1 MRRRATSSL
10 PGLTR
15 QSILLRKKMD
25 ARVKP
30 AHDEST
36 IRAGVVGRRDFMAL
50 LGGAAAWPL
59 AARAQ
64 QRSSKIPRIGIIDDA
79 PIWDPFRQ
87 GLRDLGYID
96 GQTVAFEYRSAEG
109 KPDRLAAAASE
120 LAGLSVDVIATSRTA
135 AAAAAKQ
142 ATTTI
147 PIVMLAIGDPV
158 RSGLV
163 ASLARPGANIT
174 GNTILGPEIA
184 AKRLQ
189 LFKEV
194 IPTVSRI
201 AFLWNPNNASH
212 AAYLE
217 EWKAAA
223 AVLRVRML
231 FVAVGSSDEFDSAFA
246 AMMREQPDGFTMTA
260 DPLHQR
266 HMAWIIDFLAKNR
279 LPGIYQVRENVIA
292 GGLMSYGASLPDL
305 FRRGASYVH
314 KILQG
319 TRPAELP
326 VEQPVKFDLS
336 IDLKTAKALGFTI
349 PESFLLGADEVI
361 E

>member
-1 MRRRATSSL
+1 MKRRTF
-10 PGLTR
+10 
-15 QSILLRKKMD
+15 I
-25 ARVKP
+25 
-30 AHDEST
+30 
-36 IRAGVVGRRDFMAL
+36 AL
-50 LGGAAAWPL
+50 LGGTAAWPL
-59 AARAQ
+59 VARAQ
-64 QRSSKIPRIGIIDDA
+64 QRTSKIPRIGIIDDA
-79 PIWDPFRQ
+79 AIWDHFRQ
-87 GLRDLGYID
+87 GLRDLGYIE
-96 GQTVAFEYRSAEG
+96 GQTVAIEYRSAEG

-120 LAGLSVDVIATSRTA
+120 LARLPVDLIATYGTA
-135 AAAAAKQ
+135 ASFAAKQ
-142 ATTTI
+142 ATTAI

-163 ASLARPGANIT
+163 ASLARPAGNIT

-194 IPTVSRI
+194 IPTISRL

-217 EWKAAA
+217 EWKSAARA
-223 AVLRVRML
+223 LSVKML

-246 AMMREQPDGFTMTA
+246 AMVRDRSDGFTMTA
-260 DPLHQR
+260 DPLHQL
-266 HMAWIIDFLAKNR
+266 HIGWITDFLANNR
-279 LPGIYQVRENVIA
+279 LPGMYQVRENVSA

-326 VEQPVKFDLS
+326 LEQPVKFDLS
-336 IDLKTAKALGFTI
+336 INLKTAKALGLTI
-349 PESFLLGADEVI
+349 PESFILRADEVI

>member
-1 MRRRATSSL
+1 VKRREFIT
-10 PGLTR
+10 
-15 QSILLRKKMD
+15 
-25 ARVKP
+25 
-30 AHDEST
+30 
-36 IRAGVVGRRDFMAL
+36 L
-50 LGGAAAWPL
+50 LGGAAVAWPL
-59 AARAQ
+59 VARGQ
-64 QRSSKIPRIGIIDDA
+64 QRTYKIPRIGIMDDA
-79 PIWDPFRQ
+79 AIWDHFRQ
-87 GLRDLGYID
+87 GLRDLGYIE
-96 GQTVAFEYRSAEG
+96 GQTVAIEYRSAEG
-109 KPDRLAAAASE
+109 KPDRLAVAASE
-120 LAGLSVDVIATSRTA
+120 LARLPVDVIATYGTA
-135 AAAAAKQ
+135 ATYAAKQ
-142 ATTTI
+142 ATTAI

-163 ASLARPGANIT
+163 ASLARPGENVT

-194 IPTVSRI
+194 IPTISRL

-223 AVLRVRML
+223 PALRVKML
-231 FVAVGSSDEFDSAFA
+231 FVAVSSSNDLDSAFA
-246 AMMREQPDGFTMTA
+246 AMMRERPDGFTMTA
-260 DPLHQR
+260 DPLHQL
-266 HMAWIIDFLAKNR
+266 HIGWIIDFLAKNQ
-279 LPGIYQVRENVIA
+279 LPGMYQVLENVTA
-292 GGLMSYGASLPDL
+292 GGLMSYGANLPDL

-336 IDLKTAKALGFTI
+336 INLKTAKALGIEI
-349 PESFLLGADEVI
+349 PPMVLARADEVI

>member
-1 MRRRATSSL
+1 MRRREF
-10 PGLTR
+10 LT
-15 QSILLRKKMD
+15 L
-25 ARVKP
+25 V
-30 AHDEST
+30 
-36 IRAGVVGRRDFMAL
+36 
-50 LGGAAAWPL
+50 GGAAAWPH
-59 AARAQ
+59 AERAQ
-64 QRSSKIPRIGIIDDA
+64 QRTSKIPRIGIIDNA
-79 PIWDPFRQ
+79 AIWDHFRQ
-87 GLRDLGYID
+87 GLRDLGYIE

-109 KPDRLAAAASE
+109 KPDQLAAVASE
-120 LAGLSVDVIATSRTA
+120 LAGLPVDLFATYGTA
-135 AAAAAKQ
+135 ASFAAKQ
-142 ATTTI
+142 ATTTT

-163 ASLARPGANIT
+163 ASLARPGGNIT

-194 IPTVSRI
+194 IPTISRL

-217 EWKAAA
+217 EWKSAAPA
-223 AVLRVRML
+223 LSVKML

-246 AMMREQPDGFTMTA
+246 AMMRERPDGFTMTA
-260 DPLHQR
+260 DPLHQL
-266 HMAWIIDFLAKNR
+266 HIGWIIDFLAKNG
-279 LPGIYQVRENVIA
+279 LPAMYQVRENVIA

-319 TRPAELP
+319 TRPADLP

-336 IDLKTAKALGFTI
+336 INLKTAKALGLTI
-349 PESFLLGADEVI
+349 PESFLARADEVI

>member
-1 MRRRATSSL
+1 M
-10 PGLTR
+10 
-15 QSILLRKKMD
+15 K
-25 ARVKP
+25 
-30 AHDEST
+30 
-36 IRAGVVGRRDFMAL
+36 RRDFITFVA
-50 LGGAAAWPL
+50 GAAAWPL
-59 AARAQ
+59 AVRAQ
-64 QRSSKIPRIGIIDDA
+64 QRTSKIPRIGIIDNA
-79 PIWDPFRQ
+79 AIWDHFRQ
-87 GLRDLGYID
+87 GLRDLGYIE
-96 GQTVAFEYRSAEG
+96 GQTVAIEYRSAEG
-109 KPDRLAAAASE
+109 KPDRLAAAAGE
-120 LAGLSVDVIATSRTA
+120 LARLPVDLIATYGTA
-135 AAAAAKQ
+135 ASFAAKQ
-142 ATTTI
+142 AMTTT

-163 ASLARPGANIT
+163 ASLARPGGNIT

-194 IPTVSRI
+194 IPTISRL

-217 EWKAAA
+217 EWKSAAPA
-223 AVLRVRML
+223 LSVKML
-231 FVAVGSSDEFDSAFA
+231 FVAVGSSDEFDRAFA
-246 AMMREQPDGFTMTA
+246 AMMRERPDGFTMTA
-260 DPLHQR
+260 DPLHQL
-266 HMAWIIDFLAKNR
+266 HIGWIIDFLAKNR
-279 LPGIYQVRENVIA
+279 LPAMYQVRENVIA

-319 TRPAELP
+319 IRPGDLP

-336 IDLKTAKALGFTI
+336 INLKTAKALGLTI
-349 PESFLLGADEVI
+349 PESFLARADEVI

>member
-1 MRRRATSSL
+1 MRRR
-10 PGLTR
+10 
-15 QSILLRKKMD
+15 
-25 ARVKP
+25 
-30 AHDEST
+30 
-36 IRAGVVGRRDFMAL
+36 DFITL
-50 LGGAAAWPL
+50 LGGAAAAWPL
-59 AARAQ
+59 VASAQ
-64 QRSSKIPRIGIIDDA
+64 QRTSKIPRIGIMDDA
-79 PIWDPFRQ
+79 AIWDHFRQ
-87 GLRDLGYID
+87 GLRDLGYIE
-96 GQTVAFEYRSAEG
+96 GQTVAIEYRSAEG
-109 KPDRLAAAASE
+109 KPDRLAVAATE
-120 LAGLSVDVIATSRTA
+120 LARLPVDVIATYGTA
-135 AAAAAKQ
+135 ATYAAKQ
-142 ATTTI
+142 ATTAI

-194 IPTVSRI
+194 IPTISRL
-201 AFLWNPNNASH
+201 AFIWNPNNASH

-223 AVLRVRML
+223 PAFRVKML
-231 FVAVGSSDEFDSAFA
+231 FVAVGSSDELDSAFA

-260 DPLHQR
+260 DPLHQL
-266 HMAWIIDFLAKNR
+266 HIGWIIDFLAKNR
-279 LPGIYQVRENVIA
+279 LPGMYQVGENVTA
-292 GGLMSYGASLPDL
+292 GGLMSYGANLPDL

-319 TRPAELP
+319 TKPAELP
-326 VEQPVKFDLS
+326 VEEPVKFDLS
-336 IDLKTAKALGFTI
+336 INLKTAKALGIEI
-349 PESFLLGADEVI
+349 PPMVLARADEVI

>member
-1 MRRRATSSL
+1 MRRRNF
-10 PGLTR
+10 
-15 QSILLRKKMD
+15 I
-25 ARVKP
+25 
-30 AHDEST
+30 
-36 IRAGVVGRRDFMAL
+36 AL
-50 LGGAAAWPL
+50 LGSAATWPL

-64 QRSSKIPRIGIIDDA
+64 QRPSKIPRIGIIDDA
-79 PIWDPFRQ
+79 AIWDHFRQ
-87 GLRDLGYID
+87 GLRDLGYIE
-96 GQTVAFEYRSAEG
+96 GQTIAIEYRSAEG
-109 KPDRLAAAASE
+109 KPDRLAAVANE
-120 LAGLSVDVIATSRTA
+120 LAGLPVDLIATYGTA
-135 AAAAAKQ
+135 AAYAANQ
-142 ATTTI
+142 ATTAI

-163 ASLARPGANIT
+163 ASLARPGGNIT

-189 LFKEV
+189 LFQEV
-194 IPTVSRI
+194 VPTVSRL

-223 AVLRVRML
+223 AALRVKML
-231 FVAVGSSDEFDSAFA
+231 FVAVRSSDELDGAFA
-246 AMMREQPDGFTMTA
+246 AMMRERPDGFTMSA
-260 DPLHQR
+260 DPLHQLR
-266 HMAWIIDFLAKNR
+266 VGWIIDFLAKNG
-279 LPGIYQVRENVIA
+279 LPGMYQIRENVVA

-314 KILQG
+314 RILQG
-319 TRPAELP
+319 TRPADLP

-336 IDLKTAKALGFTI
+336 INLKTAKALGLRI
-349 PESFLLGADEVI
+349 PQTLLLRADQVI

>member
-1 MRRRATSSL
+1 MKRRTF
-10 PGLTR
+10 
-15 QSILLRKKMD
+15 I
-25 ARVKP
+25 
-30 AHDEST
+30 
-36 IRAGVVGRRDFMAL
+36 AL
-50 LGGAAAWPL
+50 LGGTAAWPL
-59 AARAQ
+59 VARAQ
-64 QRSSKIPRIGIIDDA
+64 QRTSKIPRIGIIDDA
-79 PIWDPFRQ
+79 AIWDHFRQ
-87 GLRDLGYID
+87 GLRDLGYIE
-96 GQTVAFEYRSAEG
+96 GQTVAIEYRSAEG

-120 LAGLSVDVIATSRTA
+120 LARLPVDLIATYGTA
-135 AAAAAKQ
+135 ASFAAKQ
-142 ATTTI
+142 ATTAI

-163 ASLARPGANIT
+163 ASLARPAGNIT

-194 IPTVSRI
+194 IPTISRL

-217 EWKAAA
+217 EWKSAARA
-223 AVLRVRML
+223 LSVKML

-246 AMMREQPDGFTMTA
+246 VMVRDRSDGFTMTA
-260 DPLHQR
+260 DPLHQL
-266 HMAWIIDFLAKNR
+266 HIGWIIDFLANNR
-279 LPGIYQVRENVIA
+279 LPGMYQVRENVSA

-326 VEQPVKFDLS
+326 LEQPVKFDLS
-336 IDLKTAKALGFTI
+336 INLKTAKALGLTI
-349 PESFLLGADEVI
+349 PESFILRADEVI